1 MEGEGKVPIIC
12 RCIYY
17 LLCGMTLCGNLKVL
31 KLPMLQRLC
40 ECLGFHAPC
49 SILCALKGNNQEL
62 STHAET
68 NSLIASWNNFECFS
82 DNNSSLIRAIW
93 VSENGSLTTMAMS

>member
-1 MEGEGKVPIIC
+1 MQGEGKVPIIC

-40 ECLGFHAPC
+40 ECLGFHAPVPPVRKKAPYF
-49 SILCALKGNNQEL
+49 ALLKEITRKYTCRN
-62 STHAET
+62 
-68 NSLIASWNNFECFS
+68 
-82 DNNSSLIRAIW
+82 
-93 VSENGSLTTMAMS
+93 